1 MHFLNDTYISLY
13 FFSDCFEK
21 NLIDKTILK
30 LISSSSFKIP
40 LDTDG
45 FPSDNI
51 IPPLNYDPG
60 LDMYTMTAYFVDPGK
75 PFKN

>member
-1 MHFLNDTYISLY
+1 M
-13 FFSDCFEK
+13 
-21 NLIDKTILK
+21 
-30 LISSSSFKIP
+30 
-40 LDTDG
+40 DG

-75 PFKN
+75 YYTHDITQ